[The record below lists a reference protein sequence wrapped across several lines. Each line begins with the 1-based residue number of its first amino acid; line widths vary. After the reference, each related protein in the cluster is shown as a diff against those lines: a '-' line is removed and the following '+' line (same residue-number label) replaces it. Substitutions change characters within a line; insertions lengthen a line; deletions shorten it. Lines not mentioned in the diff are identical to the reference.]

1 MLFVGD
7 DCLFIPFQV
16 APYWWSGMFS
26 AQAEALLT
34 QHIAQSGLGPTEV
47 ALSQWVVYSTIH
59 TSHALSF
66 SLFSN
71 LLDKLIKPVQTS
83 KLCEED
89 NKLFWEAAKKLLPS
103 CFSIIRK
110 IRRKCTN
117 EKASI
122 KQLMEVLKIISKLC
136 QLEPPPNTDLFP
148 SKTYAWLSNVS
159 DEPSCDIQGVLHEAV
174 TQGASDWFNH
184 VIENNARNDE
194 NDEGKLQY
202 LIKIIQL
209 VRSDLQKAVEF
220 YDKMF
225 QE

>member
-1 MLFVGD
+1 
-7 DCLFIPFQV
+7 
-16 APYWWSGMFS
+16 MFS

-34 QHIAQSGLGPTEV
+34 QHIAQSGLGPIEV

-59 TSHALSF
+59 TTHALNF

-71 LLDKLIKPVQTS
+71 LLDKLVKPVQTS

-89 NKLFWEAAKKLLPS
+89 NKLFWEAVKKLLPS
-103 CFSIIRK
+103 CFGIIRK

-122 KQLMEVLKIISKLC
+122 KQLLEALKIISKL
-136 QLEPPPNTDLFP
+136 QELEPPQNTDLFP
-148 SKTYAWLSNVS
+148 SKTYGWLSNCS
-159 DEPSCDIQGVLHEAV
+159 DEPNCDIRSVLQEAV

-184 VIENNARNDE
+184 IIENNARNDE
-194 NDEGKLQY
+194 TDEGKLQY

-209 VRSDLQKAVEF
+209 VRTDLQKAIEF
-220 YDKMF
+220 YDKIF

>member
-1 MLFVGD
+1 
-7 DCLFIPFQV
+7 
-16 APYWWSGMFS
+16 MFS

-47 ALSQWVVYSTIH
+47 ALCQWVVYTTIH
-59 TSHALSF
+59 TTHALNF

-71 LLDKLIKPVQTS
+71 LLDKLVKPVQTS
-83 KLCEED
+83 KFCEED
-89 NKLFWEAAKKLLPS
+89 NKLFWEAVKKLLPS
-103 CFSIIRK
+103 CFGIIRK
-110 IRRKCTN
+110 IRKKCTN
-117 EKASI
+117 EKAGI
-122 KQLMEVLKIISKLC
+122 KQLMEVLKIISKLRE
-136 QLEPPPNTDLFP
+136 LEPPLNADLFP
-148 SKTYAWLSNVS
+148 TKTYGWLSNRN
-159 DEPSCDIQGVLHEAV
+159 DEPNCDIQSVLHEAV

-184 VIENNARNDE
+184 IIENNVRNDE

-209 VRSDLQKAVEF
+209 VRTDLQKAIEF